1 MKNMMYRDAV
11 REALDEEMAR
21 DDTVFNMGED
31 VGFLGGNFK
40 CTEGLMDKYGDL
52 RCNRSLSRDLSA
64 WALELPYVD
73 FARLLS

>member
-31 VGFLGGNFK
+31 VGFRHG
-40 CTEGLMDKYGDL
+40 
-52 RCNRSLSRDLSA
+52 
-64 WALELPYVD
+64 
-73 FARLLS
+73 RL